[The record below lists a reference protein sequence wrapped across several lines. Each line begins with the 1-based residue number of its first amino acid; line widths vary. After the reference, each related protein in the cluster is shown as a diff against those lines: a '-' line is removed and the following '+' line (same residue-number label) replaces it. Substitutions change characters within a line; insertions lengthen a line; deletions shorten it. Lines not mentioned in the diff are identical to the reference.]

1 MACQIVI
8 PMSGSDRI
16 EEVLPY
22 LESVA
27 QPKMKA
33 VFLIHVGLSHFD
45 EITAQ
50 LLASDTGL
58 VSGSFSARNDNE
70 FAKEPLRFAKEK
82 ILPRCTAL
90 RAGGMEITV
99 SVFTGSWREAV
110 RAYARNEEVHL
121 VMMRGQMGNWLSRV
135 LRRFVSHLRRFK
147 ATPPPPPVLL
157 FHPNSIPGRLR

>member
-58 VSGSFSARNDNE
+58 GFESPSARNDNE
-70 FAKEPLRFAKEK
+70 FTKEHLRLAEEK
-82 ILPRCTAL
+82 ILPRCAAL
-90 RAGGMEITV
+90 RAGGMEIIV
-99 SVFTGSWREAV
+99 SVFTGSWRTAV
-110 RAYARNEEVHL
+110 RDYARNEEVHL
-121 VMMRGQMGNWLSRV
+121 VMMHGRVGNWLSRA
-135 LRRFVSHLRRFK
+135 LRRAVSHVRRLR
-147 ATPPPPPVLL
+147 AETLPPVLL

>member
-33 VFLIHVGLSHFD
+33 VFLIHVGLSQFH

-50 LLASDTGL
+50 LLASGSGVEPES
-58 VSGSFSARNDNE
+58 VSAAGNGGELTRKHLPLAE
-70 FAKEPLRFAKEK
+70 KE
-82 ILPRCTAL
+82 ILPRCEEL
-90 RAGGMEITV
+90 RAAGMDIIV
-99 SVFTGSWREAV
+99 SVFTGSWRKAV
-110 RAYARNEEVHL
+110 LDYARNEEVHL
-121 VMMRGQMGNWLSRV
+121 VMMRGKAGWLSRM
-135 LRRFVSHLRRFK
+135 LRRMVSHIRRFK
-147 ATPPPPPVLL
+147 AATPPPVLL
-157 FHPNSIPGRLR
+157 FRPNAIPGRLR